1 MSQITYNPNDYNK
14 WLDHYFY
21 GIGVNVIPA
30 NSKEKRPIISYT
42 EYLNNSI
49 LPETFETWKKEGKF
63 KDGFI
68 IILGRIWRGEY
79 EGYYLI
85 GIDLDSKSSIEK
97 FCSRN
102 GKITTLKEMS
112 EKTVVE
118 QHKDDLTRAHI
129 YFISLIPF
137 PIKGSDSIS
146 HIEVKHLMVP
156 APNIHKN
163 GHLYEII
170 GKKKEPI
177 ILNEKQALE
186 LIRHIDSICRQY
198 GQIYIDST
206 KNNKITSQIKKM
218 IKSLI
223 INDKI
228 VIEEGARHLTLLSI
242 ADSLLIN
249 HVKSRI
255 LKEDEKMK
263 KIEQLKN
270 VFFEI
275 NNELCKPI
283 PLPEKEMNE
292 IWNSALNYIDSLKIT
307 QINSPMDNQQ
317 GLIEKASEYL
327 LKKFDFL
334 TLETTKEV
342 LCYESGVYKQG
353 REIIIEKELEKE
365 YGYELKIS
373 IINEVK
379 GHISRKTFVKAEEF
393 DRDLNIINLTTGL
406 YHIKENKL
414 ESHTPNY
421 YSINQKLIVY
431 NPKAKP
437 KLLGKF
443 LREVLYPNEI
453 RTAVDLMAYT
463 FVRKSI

>member
-1 MSQITYNPNDYNK
+1 MSQITYNHNDYNK

-21 GIGVNVIPA
+21 GIEVNVIPA

-102 GKITTLKEMS
+102 GKITTLKKMS

-137 PIKGSDSIS
+137 PIKSSDSIS

-170 GKKKEPI
+170 GNKKEPI

-218 IKSLI
+218 IKSLF

-228 VIEEGARHLTLLSI
+228 VIEEGVRHLTLLSI

-270 VFFEI
+270 VFFKI
-275 NNELCKPI
+275 NNELSKPI
-283 PLPEKEMNE
+283 PVPEKEINE
-292 IWNSALNYIDSLKIT
+292 IWNSAINYVDTLEIP
-307 QINSPMDNQQ
+307 QINSSTIDNKQS
-317 GLIEKASEYL
+317 ITEKASEYL
-327 LKKFDFL
+327 LIKFRFL
-334 TLETTKEV
+334 TLETTKEIFY
-342 LCYESGVYKQG
+342 YENGAYKSGG
-353 REIIIEKELEKE
+353 EIIIEKELEKE

-373 IINEVK
+373 ILNEVK
-379 GHISRKTFVKAEEF
+379 GHISRRTFVKSEDF
-393 DRDLNIINLTTGL
+393 DKDVNIINLKMDYIIL
-406 YHIKENKL
+406 KK
-414 ESHTPNY
+414 
-421 YSINQKLIVY
+421 IN
-431 NPKAKP
+431 
-437 KLLGKF
+437 
-443 LREVLYPNEI
+443 
-453 RTAVDLMAYT
+453 
-463 FVRKSI
+463 